1 MGRFGHLVCF
11 VHLVR
16 LVESKKRD
24 KPNNGLLMLAD
35 CFSVLLVAYFEHQV
49 EAKTHEENVRHPA
62 GNQRSQDSAAAESD
76 RDGVCRPKAEADGER
91 LPNAHR
97 HAAPSSPTPA
107 QTQRNADQNH
117 DYGNEWERDSAVI
130 VRFKPCGLRAFLVST
145 SGIGPD
151 IMERHQL
158 GVAGEPCGEVIG
170 NEG

>member
-1 MGRFGHLVCF
+1 
-11 VHLVR
+11 
-16 LVESKKRD
+16 
-24 KPNNGLLMLAD
+24 MLAD

-62 GNQRSQDSAAAESD
+62 GNQRSQDPAAAERD
-76 RDGVCRPKAEADGER
+76 RDGVCRPKAEADSER
-91 LPNAHR
+91 LSNAHR
-97 HAAPSSPTPA
+97 HATPFSPTPA

-117 DYGNEWERDSAVI
+117 DHGNKWECDSTVI
-130 VRFKPCGLRAFLVST
+130 VCLKPCGLGALLMPT

-158 GVAGEPCGEVIG
+158 GVAGEPSGEVIG